1 MLKTCCSLSS
11 EMGNIMPA
19 LAIIVPILIEATNHG
34 KRKGHLTLV
43 VLSTVLCIF
52 LIGNHY
58 AMQKYTMIP
67 TGIID
72 STYKSATSELEK
84 AELRWNLPSS
94 DTTAIDSQIIDSM
107 DKEEGSI
114 VPKHTQ
120 VHLYYREP
128 DKGVPGSSDPA
139 LATLDIQIDSAEV
152 FQDGFHYEF
161 PDPENPER
169 TVLIDFTKGLSG
181 KFHYTWPLSEEEA
194 SIVGHG
200 GKLYD
205 ENMNEISG
213 GIYWSDTNGNFAMQF
228 PDDLPSGTYVYELYQ
243 VLNGTFMSSRIRFSF

>member
-1 MLKTCCSLSS
+1 MLKICYSLSS

-19 LAIIVPILIEATNHG
+19 LAIIVPTLIEATNHG

-58 AMQKYTMIP
+58 AMQKYTMVPI
-67 TGIID
+67 GIID
-72 STYKSATSELEK
+72 STYKEATSELEK
-84 AELRWNLPSS
+84 AGLKWKLPST
-94 DTTAIDSQIIDSM
+94 DTTAIDSQIIDSI
-107 DKEEGSI
+107 DEEEGSI

-128 DKGVPGSSDPA
+128 DKVTPGGTDTG
-139 LATLDIQIDSAEV
+139 LAELDIQIDSAEV
-152 FQDGFHYEF
+152 FQNGFHYEF
-161 PDPENPER
+161 PDPENSER

-181 KFHYTWPLSEEEA
+181 KFHYTRSLSEEEK
-194 SIVGHG
+194 SSVGHG

-213 GIYWSDTNGNFAMQF
+213 GVYWSDTNGNFAMQF
-228 PDDLPSGTYVYELYQ
+228 PDELPSGTYVYELYQ
-243 VLNGTFMSSRIRFSF
+243 VIGNQFINSRVKFTF

>member
-1 MLKTCCSLSS
+1 MLKLCYSLSS

-43 VLSTVLCIF
+43 VLSTVICVF

-58 AMQKYTMIP
+58 AMQNYTMIP

-72 STYKSATSELEK
+72 STYKDATSAL
-84 AELRWNLPSS
+84 AEAGLKWNLPST

-107 DKEEGSI
+107 DEEEGSI

-120 VHLYYREP
+120 VHLYYRDP
-128 DKGVPGSSDPA
+128 DKSVPGSSDTRPA
-139 LATLDIQIDSAEV
+139 ELDIQIDSAEV
-152 FQDGFHYEF
+152 FLNGFHYEF

-169 TVLIDFTKGLSG
+169 TVLIDFTKGLFG
-181 KFHYTWPLSEEEA
+181 KFHYTRPLSEEEV
-194 SIVGHG
+194 SSVGHG

-205 ENMNEISG
+205 ENLNEISG
-213 GIYWSDTNGNFAMQF
+213 GMYWSDTNGNFAIQF
-228 PDDLPSGTYVYELYQ
+228 PDELPSGTYVYELYQ
-243 VLNGTFMSSRIRFSF
+243 VINGTFMSSRIKFSF